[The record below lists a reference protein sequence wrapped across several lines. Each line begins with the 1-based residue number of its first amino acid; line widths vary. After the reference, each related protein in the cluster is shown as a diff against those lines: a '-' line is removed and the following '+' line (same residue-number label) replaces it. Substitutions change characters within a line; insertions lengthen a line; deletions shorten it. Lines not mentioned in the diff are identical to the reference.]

1 MRKLHHI
8 GIAVKD
14 LEEALKAYTD
24 GLGLSLTEIEELE
37 DRQVR
42 AALLQL
48 GESRL
53 ELLEATDPDSVIA
66 SFVKRFGPGIHHF
79 AIEVDDIEQ
88 ALQTAEDNGLELIDR
103 EPDRGAGGM
112 KVAFIHPKSIGG
124 VLIELCEQE

>member
-24 GLGLSLTEIEELE
+24 GLGLSLTEIEELK

-112 KVAFIHPKSIGG
+112 KVAFIHPRSIGG
-124 VLIELCEQE
+124 VLIELCEHQ